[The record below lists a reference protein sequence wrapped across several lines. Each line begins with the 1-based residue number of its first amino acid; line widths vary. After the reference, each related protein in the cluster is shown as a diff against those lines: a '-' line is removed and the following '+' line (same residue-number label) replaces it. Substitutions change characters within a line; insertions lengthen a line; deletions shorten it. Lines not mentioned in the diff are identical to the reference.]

1 MSEQEAKTTEKVEKK
16 EAETKKAPKK
26 TAAKKKRSPRS
37 STKKPATPKKTEVF
51 SDSIGALY
59 PDLAKKIQKS
69 RDERIKKQMRD
80 AQSDPKV
87 LEANKKFASK
97 K

>member
-1 MSEQEAKTTEKVEKK
+1 L
-16 EAETKKAPKK
+16 
-26 TAAKKKRSPRS
+26 
-37 STKKPATPKKTEVF
+37 F
-51 SDSIGALY
+51 

-69 RDERIKKQMRD
+69 RDERIKKQIRD

>member
-1 MSEQEAKTTEKVEKK
+1 MSEKEAKTVEVVENKPK
-16 EAETKKAPKK
+16 EAKKAPKK
-26 TAAKKKRSPRS
+26 AAPKKKRSRS
-37 STKKPATPKKTEVF
+37 GAKKPVAAKKPEIF
-51 SDSIGALY
+51 SDSIGALF

-69 RDERIKKQMRD
+69 RDERIKKQIRD